1 MTKSIIFFDGLC
13 NLCNS
18 SIQFIIK
25 RDKKGKFSFASLQS
39 KYAKENLPYELID
52 AGNLQSIVYKKGED
66 IQVKS
71 AAALTIS
78 KELSGLWPMLYIFI
92 IIPMSVR
99 DFVYDVIAK
108 NRYKW
113 FGKKDQCMIPSKEL
127 KSRFLD

>member
-1 MTKSIIFFDGLC
+1 MTKSVIFFDGLC

-25 RDKKGKFSFASLQS
+25 RDKKEKFSFASLQS